1 MSTLYLVATPI
12 GNLEDMTLRAIRV
25 LREAPLIA
33 AEDTRTTRVLLD
45 RYQISTRMTSY
56 HEHNKLSKL
65 EDILAALDSGDVAL
79 VSDAGTPGI
88 SDPGYELVVAAI
100 ERGHTVTSIP
110 GACAAISALTVS
122 GLPTHAFVF
131 EGFAPRKASA
141 LARWIEQVG
150 RETRTLVLY
159 EAPHRL
165 AKTVEAL
172 AGAFPGRRLVIACEL
187 TKMFESVWRGTCE
200 AARDYLRDHNPRGEY
215 VLVLEGA
222 APATPQAWDETH
234 VRNALNE
241 RLDGGMTRRDA
252 AREVAELSGWHKRD
266 VVAVLHGSTE
276 SPDASEDNA
285 PEDGASYDESPEDN

>member
-45 RYQISTRMTSY
+45 RYQISTPMTSY
-56 HEHNKLSKL
+56 HEHNKLVKL
-65 EDILAALDSGDVAL
+65 DAILAALDSGDVAL

-100 ERGHTVTSIP
+100 ARGHTVTSIP
-110 GACAAISALTVS
+110 GACAAISALAVS

-131 EGFAPRKASA
+131 EGFAPRKAAA
-141 LARWIEQVG
+141 LARWIEAL
-150 RETRTLVLY
+150 RHERRTIVLY

-165 AKTVEAL
+165 VKTVEAL
-172 AGAFPGRRLVIACEL
+172 AAAFPARRLVIACEL

-200 AARDYLRDHNPRGEY
+200 TARDYLRHHPPRGEY

-222 APATPQAWDETH
+222 APQPTDTWSEAQ
-234 VRNALNE
+234 VLSALNA
-241 RLDGGMTRRDA
+241 RLSAGATRRDA
-252 AREVAELSGWHKRD
+252 ARDVAEQAGWNKRD
-266 VVAVLHGSTE
+266 VVALLHVSADPAE
-276 SPDASEDNA
+276 R
-285 PEDGASYDESPEDN
+285 PEDN

>member
-1 MSTLYLVATPI
+1 IAMSTLYLVATPI

-45 RYQISTRMTSY
+45 RYQIATPMTSY
-56 HEHNKLSKL
+56 HEHNKLGKL
-65 EDILAALDSGDVAL
+65 DAILTALDSGDVAL

-100 ERGHTVTSIP
+100 ERGHTVTAVP
-110 GACAAISALTVS
+110 GPCAAISALIVS

-131 EGFAPRKASA
+131 EGFPPRKASA
-141 LARWIEQVG
+141 LARWIEEMG
-150 RETRTLVLY
+150 REPRTIVLY

-165 AKTVEAL
+165 AKTVEAM
-172 AGAFPGRRLVIACEL
+172 ANAFPTRRLVIACEL

-200 AARDYLRDHNPRGEY
+200 TARDYLRNHTPRGEY

-222 APATPQAWDETH
+222 APRPAETWSEAQ
-234 VRNALNE
+234 VLSALNA
-241 RLDGGMTRRDA
+241 RLAAGVTRRDA
-252 AREVAELSGWHKRD
+252 VRDVAEQAGWNKRD
-266 VVAVLHGSTE
+266 VIALLHVS
-276 SPDASEDNA
+276 SDSAPAQR
-285 PEDGASYDESPEDN
+285 PEDI

>member
-45 RYQISTRMTSY
+45 RYQISAPMTSY
-56 HEHNKLSKL
+56 HEHNKLGKL
-65 EDILAALDSGDVAL
+65 DTILAALDAGDVAL

-100 ERGHTVTSIP
+100 ARGHTVTAIP

-131 EGFAPRKASA
+131 EGFAPRKPAA
-141 LARWIEQVG
+141 LARWIEEMG
-150 RETRTLVLY
+150 RERRTIVLY

-165 AKTVEAL
+165 AKTVAVL
-172 AGAFPGRRLVIACEL
+172 ADAFPSRRLVIACEL

-200 AARDYLRDHNPRGEY
+200 TARDYLRSHTPRGEY

-222 APATPQAWDETH
+222 APQPAETWSEAQ
-234 VRNALNE
+234 VLNALNA
-241 RLDGGMTRRDA
+241 RLAAGATRRDA
-252 AREVAELSGWHKRD
+252 VRDVAEQAGWNKRD
-266 VVAVLHGSTE
+266 VTALLH
-276 SPDASEDNA
+276 ASAEPAERREDF
-285 PEDGASYDESPEDN
+285 